1 MIGIIIGSESDVE
14 TMRYCADKLEEFGIA
29 HKMVVASAHRN
40 PEKVTALI
48 KQCEEQGYK
57 IIIAAA
63 GMSAALP
70 GVVASQTKLPVIGVP
85 MKSDLMGIDSL
96 LSIVQM
102 PKGVPVACMIDS
114 SKLNLSPMLE
124 IDASVFVKTPQELV
138 TKILESFQESEIKN
152 IDVRSFFELDSSL
165 PRWLNFI
172 KKALNLKRPYE
183 EKL

>member
-14 TMRYCADKLEEFGIA
+14 TMRHCVDKLKELGIVS
-29 HKMVVASAHRN
+29 KMSVASAHRN
-40 PEKVTALI
+40 PEKVTKLI

-102 PKGVPVACMIDS
+102 PKGVPVACM
-114 SKLNLSPMLE
+114 
-124 IDASVFVKTPQELV
+124 SVGKHGAINAALYA
-138 TKILESFQESEIKN
+138 KRILDLMDF
-152 IDVRSFFELDSSL
+152 D
-165 PRWLNFI
+165 P
-172 KKALNLKRPYE
+172 PYGS
-183 EKL
+183 

>member
-14 TMRYCADKLEEFGIA
+14 TMRHCVDKLKELGIVS
-29 HKMVVASAHRN
+29 KMSVASAHRN
-40 PEKVTALI
+40 PEKVTKLI

-70 GVVASQTKLPVIGVP
+70 GVVASQTNLPVIGVP

-102 PKGVPVACMIDS
+102 PKGVPVACM
-114 SKLNLSPMLE
+114 
-124 IDASVFVKTPQELV
+124 SVGKHGAINAALYA
-138 TKILESFQESEIKN
+138 KRILDLMDF
-152 IDVRSFFELDSSL
+152 D
-165 PRWLNFI
+165 P
-172 KKALNLKRPYE
+172 PYGS
-183 EKL
+183 

>member
-14 TMRYCADKLEEFGIA
+14 TMRHCADKFEEFGIA

-70 GVVASQTKLPVIGVP
+70 GVVASQTKLPLIGVP
-85 MKSDLMGIDSL
+85 MKSELMGIDSL

-102 PKGVPVACMIDS
+102 PKGVPVACM
-114 SKLNLSPMLE
+114 
-124 IDASVFVKTPQELV
+124 SVGKHGAINAALYA
-138 TKILESFQESEIKN
+138 KRILDLMDF
-152 IDVRSFFELDSSL
+152 D
-165 PRWLNFI
+165 P
-172 KKALNLKRPYE
+172 PYGS
-183 EKL
+183 